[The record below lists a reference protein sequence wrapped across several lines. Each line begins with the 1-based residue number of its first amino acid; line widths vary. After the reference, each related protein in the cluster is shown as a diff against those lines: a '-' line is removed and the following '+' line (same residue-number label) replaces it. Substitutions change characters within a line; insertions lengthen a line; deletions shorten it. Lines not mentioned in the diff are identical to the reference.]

1 MSTWTLIDCGLVG
14 PATPGEAMMVCDA
27 ETLQCPEGERVYRNP
42 ANDCEY
48 FPCPVDEEE
57 ENAFTSAAFHVPAP
71 TPRFPALPMP
81 TLPTIDEPSPYL
93 LPTIVEPSAGMID
106 LGKKPSGNGTSI
118 DEPSPY
124 LLTTIV
130 KPSAGMIDLGKKPS
144 GNGTLV
150 VIGRADGVEDDKEAE
165 PKDTENEEDSK
176 DNLNEN
182 GFGTFS
188 TREWLDNNGSCQK
201 SQITCAFHTVAPLVL
216 SFILAIIATL

>member
-1 MSTWTLIDCGLVG
+1 MSTWTLVDCGLVG
-14 PATPGEAMMVCDA
+14 PVVPGETMMVCDA
-27 ETLQCPEGERVYRNP
+27 ETLQCPEGERVHRNP

-93 LPTIVEPSAGMID
+93 LPTIV
-106 LGKKPSGNGTSI
+106 
-118 DEPSPY
+118 
-124 LLTTIV
+124 
-130 KPSAGMIDLGKKPS
+130 KPSAGMIDLGKKSS
-144 GNGTLV
+144 GDGTLV
-150 VIGRADGVEDDKEAE
+150 VIGRGEGVGDDNEE
-165 PKDTENEEDSK
+165 ELKDTENEEDAK
-176 DNLNEN
+176 DDLNEN

-188 TREWLDNNGSCQK
+188 TRQWLDNNGSCKK
-201 SQITCAFHTVAPLVL
+201 SQVTHAFHIVAPLVL